1 MVATN
6 VETVWEMRGEIWA
19 KTWATREE
27 DDWPEE
33 TDRPEDREGWPK
45 DREEDWPED
54 REEDWPED
62 REEDWPEDREKDWP
76 EDREEDWPDKREEVW
91 PATAKETVWETRGWI
106 WARIADIR
114 ADWSREEPE
123 DWEDPEELEV
133 VDDPKDSKEDPEEEA
148 EDPGEIEEG
157 PDGREGKLEETNDE
171 AVELL
176 GCSEE
181 ETDDTEVGLA
191 VICTNPGS
199 SVLSSV

>member
-54 REEDWPED
+54 REEDWP
-62 REEDWPEDREKDWP
+62 
-76 EDREEDWPDKREEVW
+76 DKREEVW

-123 DWEDPEELEV
+123 DCENPEELEV
-133 VDDPKDSKEDPEEEA
+133 VDDPKDSEEEPEEEA
-148 EDPGEIEEG
+148 EDPGEIEEE
-157 PDGREGKLEETNDE
+157 PDGRAGKLEETKDMP
-171 AVELL
+171 VELM